1 MRRSICIGLFLFLIS
16 AIYASNDPIPR
27 AGARALSLGN
37 AYVGVRSDYWSL
49 YYNPASIATISGLG
63 MGAYVEQRFLLEEL
77 NYGSAGV
84 VIPIFERQAVGL
96 EASSFGFSAY
106 RESRAALSYG
116 ISFLNNFSIG
126 AKVNYATLDISE
138 QGSTEAIYV
147 DVGVNTALSDELS
160 LGFAAYN
167 VNQAQIETATGFKED
182 IPTVFSAG
190 LAFTPNEKVLLVADL
205 QKDIDHPIS
214 FRGGIEYA
222 FASVLMARVGVS
234 NEPLTASGGV
244 GVNHNGLNLDF
255 AVSYQKELG
264 YTPHVSLSYTFG
276 QQGE

>member
-1 MRRSICIGLFLFLIS
+1 MRLSVYIGLFFLLIS
-16 AIYASNDPIPR
+16 SVYASNDPIPR

-37 AYVGVRSDYWSL
+37 AYVGVRGDYWSL

-63 MGAYVEQRFLLEEL
+63 MGAYVEQRYLLEEF
-77 NYGSAGV
+77 NYGSAGL
-84 VIPIFERQAVGL
+84 VIPIFERQAIGL

-106 RESRAALSYG
+106 RESRVAFSYG

-126 AKVNYATLDISE
+126 AKLNYATLNIAE
-138 QGSTEAIYV
+138 HGNTEAIYV
-147 DVGVNTALSDELS
+147 DVGFNTALSDELS

-167 VNQAQIETATGFKED
+167 VNQAQIETATGFMED

-190 LAFTPNEKVLLVADL
+190 IAFTPNEKVMLVADL
-205 QKDIDHPIS
+205 QKDIDHPVS

-222 FASVLMARVGVS
+222 FADVLQARVGVS
-234 NEPLTASGGV
+234 NEPLTASGGF

-255 AVSYQKELG
+255 AVSYQEQLG